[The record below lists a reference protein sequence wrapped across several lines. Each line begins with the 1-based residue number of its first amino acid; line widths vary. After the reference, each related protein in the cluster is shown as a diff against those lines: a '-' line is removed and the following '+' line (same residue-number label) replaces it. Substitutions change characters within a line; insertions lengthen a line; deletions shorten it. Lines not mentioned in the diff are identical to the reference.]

1 LYHYTLTYKIDVK
14 SNMAILAHVLIKSR
28 AESESVI

>member
-1 LYHYTLTYKIDVK
+1 MIDVK

-28 AESESVI
+28 AESESVIWYRRK